1 MATSEKKAKAKAK
14 AKPSTDDPRLEP
26 IHDWFAQRNWT
37 PLPFQQ
43 QTWSAYLAGRNG
55 LIQVPTGSGKTFA
68 AVMGPIAR
76 MLAEEQP
83 LKGIR
88 LLYITPLRALSRDL
102 SLAIREPIEAMGW
115 PIRVGIRNGDSSSS
129 ERTKQLKAPPQIL
142 VTTPESLALLLSNAK
157 AEELFGQLETVILDE
172 WHELMGSKRGSQTE
186 LCLSW
191 LRQLRPQLQTW
202 AISAT
207 IGNLE

>member
-1 MATSEKKAKAKAK
+1 MAPSKKSAKAEAK
-14 AKPSTDDPRLEP
+14 AKPTTSDPRLNP
-26 IHDWFAQRNWT
+26 IHAWFAQRNWT

-43 QTWSAYLAGRNG
+43 ETWNAYLAGRNG

-88 LLYITPLRALSRDL
+88 LVYITPLRALSRDL
-102 SLAIREPIEAMGW
+102 SLAIREPIDAMGW
-115 PIRVGIRNGDSSSS
+115 PIRVGIRNGDSSST

-142 VTTPESLALLLSNAK
+142 VTTPESLALLLSNAS
-157 AEELFGQLETVILDE
+157 
-172 WHELMGSKRGSQTE
+172 MGW
-186 LCLSW
+186 CFN
-191 LRQLRPQLQTW
+191 
-202 AISAT
+202 IS
-207 IGNLE
+207 

>member
-1 MATSEKKAKAKAK
+1 M
-14 AKPSTDDPRLEP
+14 
-26 IHDWFAQRNWT
+26 
-37 PLPFQQ
+37 
-43 QTWSAYLAGRNG
+43 
-55 LIQVPTGSGKTFA
+55 IQVPTGSGKTFA

-76 MLAEEQP
+76 MLAEEEP

-157 AEELFGQLETVILDE
+157 AEALFGQLETVILDE

-191 LRQLRPQLQTW
+191 LRQLRPQLQTLSL
-202 AISAT
+202 IH
-207 IGNLE
+207 I

>member
-1 MATSEKKAKAKAK
+1 VVQHQLTSTELVHAL
-14 AKPSTDDPRLEP
+14 DPIR
-26 IHDWFAQRNWT
+26 DWFEHQGWT
-37 PLPFQQ
+37 PLPFQEA
-43 QTWSAYLAGRNG
+43 TWRAYLEGRSG

-68 AVMGPIAR
+68 AVMGPMAR

-83 LKGIR
+83 LRGIR

-115 PIRVGIRNGDSSSS
+115 PIRVGIRNGDSSST

-157 AEELFGQLETVILDE
+157 AEELFGQLQTVVLDE

-191 LRQLRPQLQTW
+191 LPQLRPQLQTW

-207 IGNLE
+207 IGNIEQAAPHALG